1 MNFSSTF
8 FSIIVIAA
16 IVLAAVAA
24 IVLPALFVRDARKR
38 SIW

>member
-1 MNFSSTF
+1 MSFSASF

-16 IVLAAVAA
+16 VILAAIAA
-24 IVLPALFVRDARKR
+24 VVLPALFVRDARKR